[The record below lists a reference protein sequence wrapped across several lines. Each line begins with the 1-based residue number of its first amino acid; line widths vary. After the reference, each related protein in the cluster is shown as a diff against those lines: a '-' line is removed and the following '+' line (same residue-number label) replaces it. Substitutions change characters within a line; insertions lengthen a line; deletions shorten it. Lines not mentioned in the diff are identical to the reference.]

1 MSSANGTSVTTRR
14 RRARLQATLFLAAG
28 IAAGAVLLGLYA
40 LGALKGLELRSV
52 DTRFSIR
59 GAQPPPTDLAVVAI
73 DTNTFNKLQEQW
85 PFPRRYH
92 ARVLDN
98 LRKDGAKA
106 IAFDIQFTEQ
116 TDARDDNALIDAVGR
131 SKNVVLA
138 TTEADHG
145 RTAVLGGEQTLR
157 AIGARAGNALLPN
170 DGGGTLRRTWYEAA
184 GLKTLGIAT
193 AEDVLGRP
201 IKPSELGGKT
211 AWIDYRGGP
220 GTIPTTSYAD
230 VYNNNFRTGTF
241 KDRVVVIGPAAP
253 SLGDVHPTSVTGEDL
268 MSGAEVQANAIWT
281 ALHGF
286 PLQPVA
292 KFWTPVL
299 IVLFAMTA
307 PLLFLALTARES
319 VLVLTLVALS
329 YTVATQLL
337 FNNGRI
343 VPFVY
348 PMVALG
354 LAAVLGT
361 AVHAVTSAFEREM
374 VRDVFSRFVPES
386 VVSEVLKGAEGGVRL
401 GGERKIATV
410 LFSDLRGFTSY
421 AETLP
426 PATVISVLNR
436 YLTLMSDVILDNG
449 GTLVAYMGD
458 GIMAVFGAPIEQ
470 DDHADRALRTARQM
484 TGPGLQEFNQWMRDN
499 GFGEGFRMG
508 VGLMSG
514 EVMSG
519 NVGSERRLEYTA
531 IGDTTNT
538 AARLEGMTKGQ
549 PYMVFVSGTTVK
561 AALDPPDDL
570 VSVDRM
576 EVRGRRERVDVWA
589 LPDPPGSYAPA
600 PPQPAGAKND

>member
-1 MSSANGTSVTTRR
+1 MEANGTRLSPRR
-14 RRARLQATLFLAAG
+14 RRARLRLTLFLAAG
-28 IAAGAVLLGLYA
+28 IAAAGVMLGLYA
-40 LGALKGLELRSV
+40 LDALKTLELRSV
-52 DTRFSIR
+52 DTRFSVR
-59 GAQPPPTDLAVVAI
+59 GKQKQPDDLAIVAI
-73 DTNTFNKLQEQW
+73 DTKTFNDLQMQW
-85 PFPRRYH
+85 PFKRRFH
-92 ARVLDN
+92 AKVLDR

-106 IAFDIQFTEQ
+106 VAFDVQFTERT
-116 TDARDDNALIDAVGR
+116 TDYDDGLLIDAVSR
-131 SKNVVLA
+131 LKNAVLA
-138 TTEADHG
+138 TTETDNG
-145 RTAVLGGEQTLR
+145 RTRIFGGDQVLR
-157 AIGARAGNALLPN
+157 SIGAKAGNALLPN
-170 DGGGTLRRTWYEAA
+170 DAGGTIRRTWYEAG
-184 GLKTLGIAT
+184 GLKTLGLVT
-193 AEDVLGRP
+193 AEDVLGRK
-201 IKPSELGGKT
+201 IPSSALGGKT

-220 GTIPTTSYAD
+220 GTILTVPYSD
-230 VYNNNFRTGTF
+230 VLKNNFRTGTF
-241 KDRVVVIGPAAP
+241 KGRTVVIGPAAP
-253 SLGDVHPTSVTGEDL
+253 TLGDVHPTSVTGQDL
-268 MSGAEVQANAIWT
+268 MSGAEIQANAIWT

-286 PLQPVA
+286 PLQPLA
-292 KFWTPVL
+292 TWWTPLL
-299 IVLFAMTA
+299 IVLMAMAA
-307 PLLFLALTARES
+307 PAAFLGLKPREA
-319 VLVLTLVALS
+319 VLVLVLLAIV
-329 YTVATQLL
+329 YTVGSQML
-337 FNNGRI
+337 FNRGTI
-343 VPFVY
+343 VPVVY
-348 PMVALG
+348 PMIALG
-354 LAAVLGT
+354 LAAVLST
-361 AVHAVTSAFEREM
+361 AVHAVTAAFEREM

-401 GGERKIATV
+401 GGERRIATV

-470 DDHADRALRTARQM
+470 EDHADRALRTARQM
-484 TGPGLQEFNQWMRDN
+484 TGPALQEFNQWMRDQ
-499 GFGEGFRMG
+499 GVGEGFRMG

-561 AALDPPDDL
+561 AAKEPPADL

-589 LPDPPGSYAPA
+589 LPDPPAHGN
-600 PPQPAGAKND
+600 GARNE

>member
-1 MSSANGTSVTTRR
+1 MDANGTSLSTRG
-14 RRARLQATLFLAAG
+14 RRARLRATLF
-28 IAAGAVLLGLYA
+28 IAAGLTAAAVMLGLYTV
-40 LGALKGLELRSV
+40 GALKGLELRSV
-52 DTRFSIR
+52 DTRFSVR
-59 GAQPPPTDLAVVAI
+59 GTQDQPKDVAVVAI
-73 DTNTFNKLQEQW
+73 DTKTFNKLKVQW
-85 PFPRRYH
+85 PFPRRFH
-92 ARVLDN
+92 AQVLDQ

-106 IAFDIQFTEQ
+106 VAFDVQFTER
-116 TDARDDNALIDAVGR
+116 TDPRDDNALIDAVGR
-131 SKNVVLA
+131 TKNIVLA
-138 TTEADHG
+138 TTEVDDNGH
-145 RTAVLGGEQTLR
+145 TAIFGGDQVLR
-157 AIGARAGNALLPN
+157 SIGARAGNALLPN
-170 DGGGTLRRTWYEAA
+170 DSGGTIRRTWYDARK
-184 GLKTLGIAT
+184 LKTLGIVT
-193 AEDVLGRP
+193 AEEMLGKKIPR
-201 IKPSELGGKT
+201 SALGGRT

-220 GTIPTTSYAD
+220 GSILTASYSD
-230 VYNNNFRTGTF
+230 VKNGNFRTGTF
-241 KDRVVVIGPAAP
+241 KDRAVVIGPAAP
-253 SLGDVHPTSVTGEDL
+253 TLGDVHPTSVTGQDL
-268 MSGAEVQANAIWT
+268 MSGAEIQANAIWT
-281 ALHGF
+281 AMHDF
-286 PLQPVA
+286 PLQPIPT
-292 KFWTPVL
+292 WWS
-299 IVLFAMTA
+299 
-307 PLLFLALTARES
+307 PLLITLMAFAAPALFLGLKPRES
-319 VLVLTLVALS
+319 VLVLILLAIV
-329 YTVATQLL
+329 YTVGAQLL
-337 FNNGRI
+337 FDRGTI
-343 VPFVY
+343 VPVVY
-348 PMVALG
+348 PLIALG
-354 LAAVLGT
+354 LAAVLST
-361 AVHAVTSAFEREM
+361 AVHAVTAAFEREQ

-386 VVSEVLKGAEGGVRL
+386 VVSEVLSQAGGGLRL

-484 TGPGLQEFNQWMRDN
+484 TGPALQEFNQWMRDQ
-499 GFGEGFRMG
+499 GVGEGFRMG

-561 AALDPPDDL
+561 AAHDPPADL

-589 LPDPPGSYAPA
+589 LPDPPD
-600 PPQPAGAKND
+600 QLGARNE

>member
-1 MSSANGTSVTTRR
+1 MDANGTKTTTRG
-14 RRARLQATLFLAAG
+14 RRARLRATLFVVAGVTAAG
-28 IAAGAVLLGLYA
+28 VMLGLEA
-40 LGALKGLELRSV
+40 LDALKSLELRSV
-52 DTRFSIR
+52 DTRFSVR
-59 GAQPPPTDLAVVAI
+59 GTQSQPEDVAVVAI
-73 DTNTFNKLQEQW
+73 DTRTFNQLKEQW
-85 PFPRRYH
+85 PFPRRFH
-92 ARVLDN
+92 ARVLDR
-98 LRKDGAKA
+98 LRADGAKS
-106 IAFDIQFTEQ
+106 IAFDVQFTEE
-116 TDARDDNALIDAVGR
+116 TTPREDTALIEAVGR
-131 SKNVVLA
+131 TKNVVLA
-138 TTEADHG
+138 TTEVDDKGH
-145 RTAVLGGEQTLR
+145 TAIFGGDQTLR

-170 DGGGTLRRTWYEAA
+170 DPGGTIRRTWYSARR
-184 GLKTLGIAT
+184 LKTLGVAT
-193 AEDVLGRP
+193 AEDMLGRSIP
-201 IKPSELGGKT
+201 PSALGGKT

-220 GTIPTTSYAD
+220 GTILTRSYSD
-230 VYNNNFRTGTF
+230 VKENNFRTGTF
-241 KDRVVVIGPAAP
+241 KGRAVVIGPAAP
-253 SLGDVHPTSVTGEDL
+253 TLGDVHPTSVTGEDL
-268 MSGAEVQANAIWT
+268 MSGAEIQANAIWT

-292 KFWTPVL
+292 NWWTPLLVVL
-299 IVLFAMTA
+299 LAFAAPAAFLTLSA
-307 PLLFLALTARES
+307 RIAVPLLAALAAGYA
-319 VLVLTLVALS
+319 VA
-329 YTVATQLL
+329 AQLL
-337 FNNGRI
+337 FNGGTI
-343 VPFVY
+343 LPVVY
-348 PMVALG
+348 PLLALG
-354 LAAVLGT
+354 LATVLST
-361 AVHAVTSAFEREM
+361 AVHAITAAFEREM

-386 VVSEVLKGAEGGVRL
+386 VVSEVLSQAGGAVRL

-484 TGPGLQEFNQWMRDN
+484 TGPALHEFNQWMRDQ
-499 GFGEGFRMG
+499 GVGDGFRMG

-561 AALDPPDDL
+561 AAKDPPDDL

-589 LPDPPGSYAPA
+589 LPDPPIPDYGS
-600 PPQPAGAKND
+600 GAKNE